1 MDRRAFIGAAGWI
14 VAPWSAWAAY
24 RPPPPATRRL
34 KLFNA
39 HTGESFDG
47 LYRDEHGPSTS
58 AAAELAELLRD
69 HHSGTIAPIDGGC
82 YRLSM
87 GRAKHNRWNR
97 SDDPLGLSDARDE
110 CHAPP
115 YDVRRRRAQSAHL
128 WTSD

>member
-1 MDRRAFIGAAGWI
+1 MDRRAFIGAAGWV

-69 HHSGTIAPIDGGC
+69 HHSGTIAPIDVGVIDFLWDVLNTIGGTAATILSA
-82 YRLSM
+82 YRTPETNAML
-87 GRAKHNRWNR
+87 
-97 SDDPLGLSDARDE
+97 
-110 CHAPP
+110 
-115 YDVRRRRAQSAHL
+115 RRTTFGVAERKGISQ
-128 WTSD
+128 